1 MYTEYKSARDA
12 AWRTLIECKIASLPL
27 NLVDITKFYN
37 ISTISYSKSSDKTLE
52 GDGFSTKIN
61 GRYIIYYNDIN
72 FPTVRQRFTVAHEI
86 GHCLLGHVK
95 ENLRTYRHNSETDEY
110 KDLKE
115 LQANVFARDILMPA
129 TVLHSLNVTSAEQIA
144 DICNVSMQ
152 SSEIR
157 YNRLLE
163 LNKRG
168 MFNKHPLEKQVYNNF
183 YTYIKK
189 ALDTGTI

>member
-12 AWRTLIECKIASLPL
+12 AWRTLIECKITSLPL

-152 SSEIR
+152 SAEKR